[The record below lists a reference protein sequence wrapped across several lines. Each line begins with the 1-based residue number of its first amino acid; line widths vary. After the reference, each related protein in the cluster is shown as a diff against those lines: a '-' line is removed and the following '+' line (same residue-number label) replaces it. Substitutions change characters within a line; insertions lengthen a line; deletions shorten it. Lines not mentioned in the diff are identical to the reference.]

1 MKVLIVCNNAY
12 LRGNGICTA
21 VRSLFGRL
29 KGAGIDVRLMACGN
43 PDPQGEQPDYS
54 LKHFKIP
61 IFEPIIHANGFTFAK
76 VDRKIIAEAI
86 AWADVVHVSEAFP
99 LEAATVRIA
108 KRAGTPC
115 VGSFHMFSQN
125 ILANIGLRRA
135 YLLNAALTWWWRKT
149 VYDYCTHIHCPTEP
163 VRVHLVASGYKAHL
177 VMVSNGIGLSAEPV
191 ITTEPQQNPVIL
203 LCTGRFSHE
212 KSQEVLLEAMKYSK
226 YADRIQ
232 LHFAGRGP
240 LEARYKRLSNRLV
253 RRNILTYAPI
263 FGFYSA
269 EDLEALARRAYLYIH
284 CAWVEV
290 EGLSCVEALKEGA
303 VPVIAKGPYTAA
315 WRFALDDRSIFPVF
329 DAKTLAI
336 KIDWWIE
343 HPEER
348 ARMGQEYAGSIRKYD
363 IADSVDQMILMYQES
378 INSGSLFLSE
388 NQDIL
393 NREIKDS

>member
-21 VRSLFGRL
+21 VLSLLGRL

-54 LKHFKIP
+54 LEHFKIP
-61 IFEPIIHANGFTFAK
+61 IFEPIIHANGFNFAK
-76 VDRKIIAEAI
+76 VDRNIIAEAV
-86 AWADVVHVSEAFP
+86 AWADVVHISEAFP

-108 KRAGTPC
+108 KREGTPC

-135 YLLNAALTWWWRKT
+135 ELLNAFITWLWKT
-149 VYDYCTHIHCPTEP
+149 RVYDYCTHIHCPTEP
-163 VRVHLVASGYKAHL
+163 VRLHLISSGYKSRL
-177 VMVSNGIGLSAEPV
+177 VMVSNGIGIQAGPV
-191 ITTEPQQNPVIL
+191 ITTVPQQDPVMI

-240 LEARYKRLSNRLV
+240 LEGKYKRLADKLV
-253 RRNILTYAPI
+253 RDNILKYIPV

-269 EDLEALARRAYLYIH
+269 EELEALARRAYLYIH

-329 DAKTLAI
+329 DAKALAER
-336 KIDWWIE
+336 IDWWIE
-343 HPEER
+343 HPQER
-348 ARMGQEYAGSIRKYD
+348 MRVGKEYAESIRKYD
-363 IADSVDQMILMYQES
+363 IEDSVGQMIRMYQES
-378 INSGSLFLSE
+378 IDYERG
-388 NQDIL
+388 
-393 NREIKDS
+393 